1 MRVGVAPKF
10 RRGLIRRQLAPFPSD
25 GGGPYKGIK
34 PANIRFDLYLACATK
49 DGIDVKAY
57 EALHTTLDFEAV
69 YDLIEMQVVSSSWDY
84 AAQQNA
90 RIKSENAAAAQAAT
104 PSKNKRNLRRARRAR
119 RGR

>member
-34 PANIRFDLYLACATK
+34 PANIKFDLYLACASGE
-49 DGIDVKAY
+49 GIDVKAY

-69 YDLIEMQVVSSSWDY
+69 YDLIEMQIVSSSWAE
-84 AAQQNA
+84 AARANA
-90 RIKSENAAAAQAAT
+90 RMKSEAEAAT
-104 PSKNKRNLRRARRAR
+104 RQATRPKRNLRRRR
-119 RGR
+119 